1 MRNNIILIII
11 LLSITSNL
19 TFGQGVHFTSSGVV
33 EYQKTVN
40 VYAILKRQVN
50 TSNESSYKPMLLQY
64 QKSHP
69 QFKTLNSSL
78 IFTNEKTI
86 FTPIPEEVAPVIF
99 LGTDAILNQNNTTF
113 TNLKEQV
120 VISEK
125 KIFEKTYLLK
135 DKIRKIRWKITDET
149 RTIASYPCRRA
160 NALVDSM
167 YVVAFF
173 TEQIPVSGGPESF
186 TGLPGMILQLAL
198 PHENITWMAIKVTES
213 SVAPKSMAIPARGTL
228 VNRSALYETINETI
242 KNWGQNK
249 QSILRALLL

>member
-1 MRNNIILIII
+1 MTNVIIRVFEG
-11 LLSITSNL
+11 S
-19 TFGQGVHFTSSGVV
+19 
-33 EYQKTVN
+33 
-40 VYAILKRQVN
+40 
-50 TSNESSYKPMLLQY
+50 
-64 QKSHP
+64 
-69 QFKTLNSSL
+69 
-78 IFTNEKTI
+78 
-86 FTPIPEEVAPVIF
+86 
-99 LGTDAILNQNNTTF
+99 
-113 TNLKEQV
+113 
-120 VISEK
+120 K

-149 RTIASYPCRRA
+149 RTIAGYPCRRA

-213 SVAPKSMAIPARGTL
+213 SVAPKSMEIPARGTL